1 MLSCHTFPNVV
12 IFDMCLLSNLAEWGN
27 IWQMLSNVTNCGNFE
42 IVLFFRYY
50 ERSLKLWLW
59 AIWHAISFFS
69 CYGANKAKKGVRIF
83 SNSGSRFIAFSG
95 PTVWQTCMVEP
106 YNASIHPTVLY
117 CTNWVKIVTCMC
129 VCVCVCDHTCMG
141 SKHCKHMASLYKHLG
156 KLQSAITLIQRCES
170 TIPTPSFTIQI
181 CVRTHIKSFP
191 QVLPVPPW
199 SLLLSYFN

>member
-27 IWQMLSNVTNCGNFE
+27 IWQMLSNVTNCGDFE
-42 IVLFFRYY
+42 IVLFFGYY
-50 ERSLKLWLW
+50 EPSLKLWLW

-106 YNASIHPTVLY
+106 YNASNTPYSPLLHELGKDCHVH
-117 CTNWVKIVTCMC
+117 VC
-129 VCVCVCDHTCMG
+129 VCVCVCVTTR
-141 SKHCKHMASLYKHLG
+141 AWAENIANIWLPYTN
-156 KLQSAITLIQRCES
+156 IWES
-170 TIPTPSFTIQI
+170 F
-181 CVRTHIKSFP
+181 K
-191 QVLPVPPW
+191 VP
-199 SLLLSYFN
+199 